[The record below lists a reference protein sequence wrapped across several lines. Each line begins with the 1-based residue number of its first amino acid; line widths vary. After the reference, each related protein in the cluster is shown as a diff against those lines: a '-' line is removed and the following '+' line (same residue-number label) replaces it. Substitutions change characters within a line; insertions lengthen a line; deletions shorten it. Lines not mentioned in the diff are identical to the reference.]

1 MNNEVKLGYYFAR
14 IINSDRLTIVG
25 GWGERIEKH
34 VKEDVEVLE
43 PVPLRV
49 IRACESGVKILN
61 LDMFVKEKE

>member
-1 MNNEVKLGYYFAR
+1 MECRLGYYFAR
-14 IINSDRLTIVG
+14 IVGSDRITIVG

-43 PVPLRV
+43 PVPIRV

>member
-43 PVPLRV
+43 KVPIKV

>member
-1 MNNEVKLGYYFAR
+1 MTMLGYYFAR
-14 IINSDRLTIVG
+14 CKNSDRITIVG

-43 PVPLRV
+43 KVPIKV

>member
-1 MNNEVKLGYYFAR
+1 MQEIKLGYYFAR
-14 IINSDRLTIVG
+14 IKDSDRITIVG

-34 VKEDVEVLE
+34 IKEDVEVLE

>member
-1 MNNEVKLGYYFAR
+1 MDCLLGYYFAR
-14 IINSDRLTIVG
+14 CKNSDRITIIG

-43 PVPLRV
+43 PVPVRV

>member
-14 IINSDRLTIVG
+14 VIGSDRLTIVG
-25 GWGERIEKH
+25 CWGDRIQKQ
-34 VKEDVEVLE
+34 VKDDVEVLE
-43 PVPLRV
+43 PVPVRV